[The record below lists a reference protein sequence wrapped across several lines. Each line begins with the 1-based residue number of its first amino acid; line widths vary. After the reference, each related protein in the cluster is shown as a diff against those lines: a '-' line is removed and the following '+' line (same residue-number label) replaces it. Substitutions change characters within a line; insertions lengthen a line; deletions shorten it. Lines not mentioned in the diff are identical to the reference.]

1 MSLIAM
7 IVLLAIVGVILYY
20 VNTAT
25 KMDAKI
31 KGIINVAVVIA
42 VIIVL
47 LKVFGVWGEVTGM
60 KVG

>member
-31 KGIINVAVVIA
+31 KGIINVAVIIA

-47 LKVFGVWGEVTGM
+47 LKVVGVWGEVTGM